1 MNRCVV
7 VSLYTDGGP
16 RADEFRELG
25 KKLTASSTLP
35 QYLIRD
41 PFDGKVFDII
51 DYIEA
56 KQSSFGPQIARS
68 VRRFARGV
76 DRHLTTQEA
85 KR

>member
-7 VSLYTDGGP
+7 VSLYTDAGP
-16 RADEFRELG
+16 RSDEFRELG

-35 QYLIRD
+35 QYLVRD
-41 PFDGKVFDII
+41 PFDDKVFDII
-51 DYIEA
+51 DYNEA
-56 KQSSFGPQIARS
+56 KQSNFGAQIARAI
-68 VRRFARGV
+68 RRFARGV